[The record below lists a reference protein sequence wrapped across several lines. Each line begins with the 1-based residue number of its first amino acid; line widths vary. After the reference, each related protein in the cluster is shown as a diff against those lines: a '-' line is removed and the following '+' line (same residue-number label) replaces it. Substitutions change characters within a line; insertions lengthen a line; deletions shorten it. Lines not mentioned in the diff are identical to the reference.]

1 MRPLPAGKHPML
13 YAVLL
18 ALGLILL
25 ALQQIS
31 TQSTMTTQHHGMQA
45 HQHSQQQP
53 IPAESSHCAADCIST
68 LQHCCL
74 YALSPNQ
81 PLNVFIPSSTPSSV
95 LAFFFNS
102 RVIPPQTPPP
112 KTA

>member
-1 MRPLPAGKHPML
+1 MRPLVAGKHPRL

-31 TQSTMTTQHHGMQA
+31 TQSTMTNQHHALQI
-45 HQHSQQQP
+45 HQHNQQQAT
-53 IPAESSHCAADCIST
+53 PAESGHCTADCIST

-81 PLNVFIPSSTPSSV
+81 PLSVFIFSSVPSSALV
-95 LAFFFNS
+95 YFFNS
-102 RVIPPQTPPP
+102 RAITPQTPPP
-112 KTA
+112 KAA